1 MWKKN
6 IIFKELMKTNGFF
19 KLTYM
24 CDKLQKKKTIHTLIY
39 TVVKVIMT
47 LIKLIT
53 ASFCKPSENSW

>member
-1 MWKKN
+1 
-6 IIFKELMKTNGFF
+6 MKTNGFF

-39 TVVKVIMT
+39 TVVVKVIMT

-53 ASFCKPSENSW
+53 ASFCKPSENS